1 MLEGKMVIVVNATAL
16 RSGGALS
23 ILSQFIESIEGNDK
37 YLFFVHPSVDLW
49 TDNELIKIVQIER
62 TSFFSRIFW
71 DSYGLDAYLKKQ
83 KINVKIIIS
92 LQNTSIRMTQP
103 CKKIIYLHNII
114 PFVKHRWILF
124 KKSDFNLFL
133 YRYMYSFFIFLY
145 VSKDTYFIV
154 QSEWFKKILIKRGVQ
169 SNKVLVARPEIIIS
183 NVESIL
189 PVKLI
194 PNSYSLFYPATAYSY
209 KNHIEIVNAL
219 IYMKQHGGHHTD
231 IIVYF
236 TIDLD
241 ESSELYR
248 LIDENGLNGNF
259 IFLGYLSFNDIL
271 SYYKSVNL
279 VVFPSRLETFGLP
292 LIEAAAMGNPIVA
305 IDMMYSREALQ
316 NYNNVSFCEF
326 NDCKNWAK
334 EILLGVKKKKTS
346 TMFITN
352 DGWSRVHQLINEL
365 KVY

>member
-1 MLEGKMVIVVNATAL
+1 MVIVVNATAL

-23 ILSQFIESIEGNDK
+23 ILSQFIESIEGDDK
-37 YLFFVHPSVDLW
+37 YLIFVHPSIDIWV
-49 TDNELIKIVQIER
+49 DNELIRIIQIER
-62 TSFFSRIFW
+62 TSFFSRIVW
-71 DSYGLDAYLKKQ
+71 DSYGLDAYLKKE
-83 KINVKIIIS
+83 KIEVKIIIS
-92 LQNTSIRMTQP
+92 LQNTSIRMTQS

-114 PFVKHRWILF
+114 PFVNYRWNFF
-124 KKSDFNLFL
+124 KKTDFNLFL
-133 YRYMYSFFIFLY
+133 YRYVYSFFIFLY
-145 VSKDTYFIV
+145 VSKETYFIV

-169 SNKVLVARPEIIIS
+169 NDRVLVARPEIIIS
-183 NVESIL
+183 DVESIL
-189 PVKLI
+189 SIPLI
-194 PNSYSLFYPATAYSY
+194 PDGYSIFYPATAHSY

-219 IYMKQHGGHHTD
+219 IYMKQHGGHHSD

-248 LIDENGLNGNF
+248 IIDENGLNGHFN
-259 IFLGYLSFNDIL
+259 FLGYLSFNDIL

-292 LIEAAAMGNPIVA
+292 LIEAAAMGKPIVA

-326 NDCKNWAK
+326 NDSKNWAEK
-334 EILLGVKKKKTS
+334 ILLGVKKNKTE
-346 TMFITN
+346 TMFVAN

-365 KVY
+365 KVC